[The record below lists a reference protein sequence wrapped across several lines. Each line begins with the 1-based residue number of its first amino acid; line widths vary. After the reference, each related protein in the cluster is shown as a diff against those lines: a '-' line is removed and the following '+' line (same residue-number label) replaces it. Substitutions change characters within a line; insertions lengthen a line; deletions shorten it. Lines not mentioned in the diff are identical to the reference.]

1 MCKNG
6 WPARLMWLT
15 RYILAWHAR
24 GSQIESHS
32 CQRWFW
38 GSFIRRKRQNSAGN
52 VAFTVALKPM
62 GRAIWGS
69 KQSVP
74 VAPQNGDSYPKRRK
88 TLYKR
93 NGWPLK
99 ALVKK
104 ICTILSSVPSW
115 LHWNLQASISFGFAQ
130 IKWCLV
136 HCWHLQFIP
145 KTAWFINTWPT
156 YKQPYLVANHA
167 LKLIIKII
175 LEYRYCNVWF
185 SGPGYL
191 IFVAVAHFCYQEFGL
206 LQFFFYEIFIKWKVF
221 QWFHYH

>member
-136 HCWHLQFIP
+136 TSAVHTQNSLVYQYMANIQ
-145 KTAWFINTWPT
+145 TALFGGQPCTLADHKNYTW
-156 YKQPYLVANHA
+156 V
-167 LKLIIKII
+167 
-175 LEYRYCNVWF
+175 
-185 SGPGYL
+185 S
-191 IFVAVAHFCYQEFGL
+191 L
-206 LQFFFYEIFIKWKVF
+206 LQCMI
-221 QWFHYH
+221 